1 MFLQGRFILKQLR
14 QLAKMNQQITIRKYR
29 ETDLEVLKTITAV
42 CFDGVSIDQN
52 MEQRFGPVAARD
64 WQWRK
69 VRHIGDDVTANA
81 EGIFVACSG
90 SETVG
95 YITTRVDAGAKI
107 GGIPNYAVLPSFQK
121 RGIGKQLVEA
131 ALDYLRSA
139 GMECVRIET
148 LDQNE
153 VGKHFY
159 PQLGFE
165 LVATQHHYAM
175 RL

>member
-1 MFLQGRFILKQLR
+1 
-14 QLAKMNQQITIRKYR
+14 MNQQLAVRKFEEADR
-29 ETDLEVLKTITAV
+29 ADLKQITAT

-52 MEQRFGPVAARD
+52 VQQCFGLVAGKE

-69 VRHIGDDVTANA
+69 TRHIDADVAANA
-81 EGIFVACSG
+81 DGIFVAEIDG
-90 SETVG
+90 KTVG
-95 YITTRVDAGAKI
+95 YITTRVDIEARI

-121 RGIGKQLVEA
+121 QGIGKRLVDT
-131 ALDYLRSA
+131 ALDYLKEA

-148 LDQNE
+148 LEQNE

-159 PQLGFE
+159 PKLGFQ

-175 RL
+175 KL

>member
-1 MFLQGRFILKQLR
+1 
-14 QLAKMNQQITIRKYR
+14 MNQPIEIRKYR
-29 ETDLEVLKTITAV
+29 QSDLEILKTITAV

-52 MEQRFGPVAARD
+52 IEQRFGPVAATD

-69 VRHIGDDVTANA
+69 TRHIDADVAANA
-81 EGIFVACSG
+81 DGIFVACAG

-95 YITTRVDAGAKI
+95 YITTRVDVEAKM
-107 GGIPNYAVLPSFQK
+107 GGIPNYAVLPSFQQQ
-121 RGIGKQLVEA
+121 GIGKRLVEA
-131 ALDYLRSA
+131 ALDYFRSS

-148 LDQNE
+148 LEQNE

-159 PQLGFE
+159 PKLGFE
-165 LVATQHHYAM
+165 LVATQYHYAM

>member
-1 MFLQGRFILKQLR
+1 
-14 QLAKMNQQITIRKYR
+14 MNQPIEIRKYR
-29 ETDLEVLKTITAV
+29 ESDLKTLKNITAV

-52 MEQRFGPVAARD
+52 IEQRFGPVAARE

-69 VRHIGDDVTANA
+69 TRHIDADVAANA
-81 EGIFVACSG
+81 DGIFVACSD
-90 SETVG
+90 SEPVG
-95 YITTRVDAGAKI
+95 YITTRVDVEAKM

-121 RGIGKQLVEA
+121 RGIGKLLVEA
-131 ALDYLRSA
+131 ALAHFRSC

-148 LDQNE
+148 LEQNE

-159 PQLGFE
+159 PKLGFE
-165 LVATQHHYAM
+165 LVATQYHYAM

>member
-1 MFLQGRFILKQLR
+1 
-14 QLAKMNQQITIRKYR
+14 MNQHIEIRKYR
-29 ETDLEVLKTITAV
+29 EEDLEPLKTITAI

-52 MEQRFGPVAARD
+52 MEHRLGLVATRD

-69 VRHIGDDVTANA
+69 TRHIDADVSANCD
-81 EGIFVACSG
+81 GIIVACCDA
-90 SETVG
+90 EPIG
-95 YITTRVDAGAKI
+95 YITTRIDVEAKV
-107 GGIPNYAVLPSFQK
+107 GGIPNYAVLPAFQK
-121 RGIGKQLVEA
+121 RGIGKRLIEG
-131 ALDYLRSA
+131 ALDYLRNA

-159 PQLGFE
+159 PKLGFK
-165 LVATQHHYAM
+165 LIATQHHYAL